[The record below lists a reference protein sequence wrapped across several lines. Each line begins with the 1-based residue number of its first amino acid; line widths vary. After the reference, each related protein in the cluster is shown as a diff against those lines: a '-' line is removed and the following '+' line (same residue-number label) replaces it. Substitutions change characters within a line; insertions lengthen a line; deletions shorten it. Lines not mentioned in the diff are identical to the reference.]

1 MTPILVGSVAASV
14 TNCLPSWRGGYTGDV
29 DFYGDDKSLIEAVSA
44 RCGVELETVSKGG
57 VTVAIDPRGSL
68 RLDLWREDGVS
79 AALREADDLTSERVM
94 GIDCL
99 AISEASQLALKLA
112 YIRNNGP
119 HNEKNARDI
128 EFWLNRSAPVKLAHL
143 RVFEAM
149 WYKSEELFG
158 LEKSPPH
165 LSWGH
170 RELLERMNG
179 TN

>member
-1 MTPILVGSVAASV
+1 MKSVLVGSVAASV
-14 TNCLPSWRGGYTGDV
+14 ADCLPEWREGYTGDV
-29 DFYGDDKSLIEAVSA
+29 DLYGDVNTIINSVSESEGVKLKSLS
-44 RCGVELETVSKGG
+44 RGD
-57 VTVAIDPRGSL
+57 VTVAIDPRGTI
-68 RLDLWREDGVS
+68 RLDLWKEDGVS
-79 AALREADDLTSERVM
+79 SALRETGDMIDTAVFE
-94 GIDCL
+94 IDCL

-128 EFWLNRSAPVKLAHL
+128 EFWLSRCAPVKLAHL

-165 LSWGH
+165 LSWGY
-170 RELLERMNG
+170 RELLERING